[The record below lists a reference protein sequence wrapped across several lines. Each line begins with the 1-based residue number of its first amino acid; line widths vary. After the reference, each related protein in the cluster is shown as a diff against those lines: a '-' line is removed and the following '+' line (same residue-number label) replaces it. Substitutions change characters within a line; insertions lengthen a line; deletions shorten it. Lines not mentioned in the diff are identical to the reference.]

1 MAKRQGAFADLLE
14 VSSKLPWQ
22 VGVGLAVVSGLIFH
36 FAAVASAVLPKVT
49 NAGQLGFV
57 VVQQG
62 IHTFASFLQFIV
74 PAALLIG
81 ATASVI
87 ARSRS
92 GALIEATKANP
103 TPSLKS
109 MRWRDFERLVGEA
122 FRQQGYAVTG
132 FGGRGPDGGM
142 DLGLMKNGERF
153 LVQCKHWRN
162 RQVGVTVVRELN
174 GVMAAQGAH
183 GGFLVTGGQFT
194 KEAREFAAKTKIEL
208 IDGDSLGEL
217 IGSAA
222 TPGPARVSASTSPPA
237 CPQCG
242 TMMVKREA
250 KHGKFVG
257 KSFWGCAQYPKC
269 SGIAQIS
276 RVDSAT

>member
-1 MAKRQGAFADLLE
+1 MAKRQGGFSDLLAF
-14 VSSKLPWQ
+14 SSKLPWQ

-49 NAGQLGFV
+49 DTGQLGFV

-62 IHTFASFLQFIV
+62 IHTFAFFLQFIV
-74 PAALLIG
+74 PAGFLIG

-87 ARSRS
+87 IRSRS
-92 GALIEATKANP
+92 GKLIDATRANP
-103 TPSLKS
+103 AKSLKS

-132 FGGRGPDGGM
+132 FGGGGPDGGV

-153 LVQCKHWRN
+153 LVQCKHWRKQ
-162 RQVGVTVVRELN
+162 QVGVTVVRELN
-174 GVMAAQGAH
+174 GVMAVQGAH
-183 GGFLVTGGQFT
+183 GGFVVTGGQFT
-194 KEAREFAAKTKIEL
+194 KEAREFAAKTKIAL

-222 TPGPARVSASTSPPA
+222 TPGPARVSVSTSSPA
-237 CPQCG
+237 CPECG
-242 TMMVKREA
+242 RLMVKREA
-250 KHGKFVG
+250 KHGKFAG
-257 KSFWGCAQYPKC
+257 KSFWGCAQYPQC
-269 SGIAQIS
+269 SGIVRLS
-276 RVDSAT
+276 